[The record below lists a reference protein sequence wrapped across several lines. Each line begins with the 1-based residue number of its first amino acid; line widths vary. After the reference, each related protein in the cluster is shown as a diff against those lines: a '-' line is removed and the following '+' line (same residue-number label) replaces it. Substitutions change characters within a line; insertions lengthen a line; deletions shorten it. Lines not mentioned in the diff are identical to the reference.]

1 MRIFGFWRRHGMNR
15 TKMTSKDHPTA
26 TNTTPYS
33 TRRQSGRFGSEQVAA
48 FRRNQWPLSSECASR
63 LQERAP
69 HLSNKWGAPQSY
81 TNRER
86 EMPEN
91 KQQLNT
97 LLNSPLHVINVG
109 LEEFA
114 QNLKDRGV
122 SVVHVDWSPPAGG
135 NPKLAAL
142 LAKLSE

>member
-1 MRIFGFWRRHGMNR
+1 
-15 TKMTSKDHPTA
+15 
-26 TNTTPYS
+26 
-33 TRRQSGRFGSEQVAA
+33 
-48 FRRNQWPLSSECASR
+48 
-63 LQERAP
+63 
-69 HLSNKWGAPQSY
+69 
-81 TNRER
+81 
-86 EMPEN
+86 MPEN